1 MPIQVTDLPEKYQKA
16 VLDQLKAAYGKQ
28 KARGSSKYHAE
39 KVTVNGITF
48 DSKKEARR
56 FLELTALEQAGKI
69 HGLRR
74 QVKYLLIP
82 EQRESCA
89 EIYKSGPKK
98 GQFKPG
104 RVLERECSYYA
115 NQEDLYFVSISPS
128 HVEDNRAGLNLES
141 LPWSQSHQPTVLSSG
156 QPSGPA
162 SLSSVLLVRLSRSAL
177 P

>member
-16 VLDQLKAAYGKQ
+16 VLDQLKSAYGKQ
-28 KARGSSKYHAE
+28 KSRGNSNKYHAE
-39 KVTVNGITF
+39 KITVNGITF

-56 FLELTALEQAGKI
+56 YLELTALEQAGKI

-82 EQRESCA
+82 EQRERCT
-89 EIYKSGPKK
+89 ERYKSGPKK

-115 NQEDLYFVSISPS
+115 DFDYYTEDGTHV
-128 HVEDNRAGLNLES
+128 VEDVKGMRTKEYRLKRKM
-141 LPWSQSHQPTVLSSG
+141 
-156 QPSGPA
+156 
-162 SLSSVLLVRLSRSAL
+162 LLYTYQIRISEV
-177 P
+177 

>member
-16 VLDQLKAAYGKQ
+16 VLDQLKAAYGKP

-39 KVTVNGITF
+39 KITVNGITF

-56 FLELTALEQAGKI
+56 WLELTALEQAGKI

-89 EIYKSGPKK
+89 ERYKSGPKK

-104 RVLERECSYYA
+104 RVLERECAYYA
-115 NQEDLYFVSISPS
+115 DFDYYTAAGTHV
-128 HVEDNRAGLNLES
+128 VEDVKGVRTKEYRLKRKM
-141 LPWSQSHQPTVLSSG
+141 
-156 QPSGPA
+156 
-162 SLSSVLLVRLSRSAL
+162 LLYTYQIRISEV
-177 P
+177 

>member
-1 MPIQVTDLPEKYQKA
+1 MPIQVTDLPERYQKA
-16 VLDQLKAAYGKQ
+16 VLEQLKAAYGKQ
-28 KARGSSKYHAE
+28 KAHGSSNKYHAE
-39 KVTVNGITF
+39 KITVNGITF

-82 EQRESCA
+82 EQRERCA

-104 RVLERECSYYA
+104 RVLERECAYYA
-115 NQEDLYFVSISPS
+115 DFDYYEEDGTHV
-128 HVEDNRAGLNLES
+128 VEDVKGMRTKEYRLKRKM
-141 LPWSQSHQPTVLSSG
+141 
-156 QPSGPA
+156 
-162 SLSSVLLVRLSRSAL
+162 LLYKYQIRISEV
-177 P
+177 

>member
-1 MPIQVTDLPEKYQKA
+1 MCSVIYRLSKV
-16 VLDQLKAAYGKQ
+16 V
-28 KARGSSKYHAE
+28 SS
-39 KVTVNGITF
+39 
-48 DSKKEARR
+48 S
-56 FLELTALEQAGKI
+56 LTA
-69 HGLRR
+69 
-74 QVKYLLIP
+74 
-82 EQRESCA
+82 
-89 EIYKSGPKK
+89 
-98 GQFKPG
+98 QFAK
-104 RVLERECSYYA
+104 RTSDQ

>member
-16 VLDQLKAAYGKQ
+16 VLDQLKAAYGKP

-56 FLELTALEQAGKI
+56 WLELTALEQAGKI

-89 EIYKSGPKK
+89 ERYKSGPKK

-115 NQEDLYFVSISPS
+115 DFDYYTEDGTHV
-128 HVEDNRAGLNLES
+128 VEDAKGVRTEVYRLKRKM
-141 LPWSQSHQPTVLSSG
+141 
-156 QPSGPA
+156 
-162 SLSSVLLVRLSRSAL
+162 LLYKYKIRISEV
-177 P
+177 

>member
-39 KVTVNGITF
+39 KITVNGITF

-82 EQRESCA
+82 EQRESCT
-89 EIYKSGPKK
+89 ERYKSGPKK

-104 RVLERECSYYA
+104 RVLERECAYYA
-115 NQEDLYFVSISPS
+115 DCDYYTEDGTHV
-128 HVEDNRAGLNLES
+128 VEDVKGMRTKEYRLKRKM
-141 LPWSQSHQPTVLSSG
+141 
-156 QPSGPA
+156 
-162 SLSSVLLVRLSRSAL
+162 LLYKYQIRISEV
-177 P
+177 

>member
-1 MPIQVTDLPEKYQKA
+1 MPIQVTDLPERYQKA

-115 NQEDLYFVSISPS
+115 DFDYYTTEDGTHV
-128 HVEDNRAGLNLES
+128 VEDVKGMRTKEYRLKRKM
-141 LPWSQSHQPTVLSSG
+141 
-156 QPSGPA
+156 
-162 SLSSVLLVRLSRSAL
+162 LLYKYQIRISEV
-177 P
+177 

>member
-1 MPIQVTDLPEKYQKA
+1 MPIQVTDLPERYQKA

-39 KVTVNGITF
+39 KITVNGITF

-56 FLELTALEQAGKI
+56 WLELTALEQAGKI

-82 EQRESCA
+82 EQRESCT
-89 EIYKSGPKK
+89 ERYKSGPKK

-104 RVLERECSYYA
+104 RVLERECAYYA
-115 NQEDLYFVSISPS
+115 DCDYYTEDGTHV
-128 HVEDNRAGLNLES
+128 VEDVKGMRTKEYRLKRKM
-141 LPWSQSHQPTVLSSG
+141 
-156 QPSGPA
+156 
-162 SLSSVLLVRLSRSAL
+162 LLYKYQIRISEV
-177 P
+177 

>member
-1 MPIQVTDLPEKYQKA
+1 MPIQVTDLPERYQKA

-82 EQRESCA
+82 EQRESCT
-89 EIYKSGPKK
+89 ERYKSGPKK

-104 RVLERECSYYA
+104 RVLERECAYYA
-115 NQEDLYFVSISPS
+115 DCDYYTEDGTHV
-128 HVEDNRAGLNLES
+128 VEDVKGMRTKEYRLKRKM
-141 LPWSQSHQPTVLSSG
+141 
-156 QPSGPA
+156 
-162 SLSSVLLVRLSRSAL
+162 LLYKYQIRISEV
-177 P
+177 

>member
-1 MPIQVTDLPEKYQKA
+1 MPIQVTDLPERYQKA
-16 VLDQLKAAYGKQ
+16 VLDQLKAAYGKP

-48 DSKKEARR
+48 DSNKEARR
-56 FLELTALEQAGKI
+56 WLELTALEQAGKI

-82 EQRESCA
+82 EQRESCT
-89 EIYKSGPKK
+89 ERYKSGPKK

-115 NQEDLYFVSISPS
+115 DFDYYTKNGTHV
-128 HVEDNRAGLNLES
+128 VEDVKGVRTKEYRLKRKM
-141 LPWSQSHQPTVLSSG
+141 
-156 QPSGPA
+156 
-162 SLSSVLLVRLSRSAL
+162 LLYTYQIRISEV
-177 P
+177 

>member
-56 FLELTALEQAGKI
+56 YLELTALEQAGKI

-82 EQRESCA
+82 EQRESCT
-89 EIYKSGPKK
+89 ERYKSGPKK

-104 RVLERECSYYA
+104 RVLERECAYYA
-115 NQEDLYFVSISPS
+115 DCDYYTEDGTHV
-128 HVEDNRAGLNLES
+128 VEDVKGMRTKEYRLKRKM
-141 LPWSQSHQPTVLSSG
+141 
-156 QPSGPA
+156 
-162 SLSSVLLVRLSRSAL
+162 LLYKYQIRISEV
-177 P
+177 

>member
-16 VLDQLKAAYGKQ
+16 VLDQLKAAYGKP

-82 EQRESCA
+82 EQRESCT
-89 EIYKSGPKK
+89 ERYKSGPKK

-104 RVLERECSYYA
+104 RVLERECAYYA
-115 NQEDLYFVSISPS
+115 DCDYYTEDGTHV
-128 HVEDNRAGLNLES
+128 VEDVKGMRTKEYRLKRKM
-141 LPWSQSHQPTVLSSG
+141 
-156 QPSGPA
+156 
-162 SLSSVLLVRLSRSAL
+162 LLYTYQIRISEV
-177 P
+177 

>member
-1 MPIQVTDLPEKYQKA
+1 MQIQVTDLPERYQKA

-28 KARGSSKYHAE
+28 KSRGSSKYHAE

-56 FLELTALEQAGKI
+56 WLELTALEQAGKI
-69 HGLRR
+69 HDLRR

-82 EQRESCA
+82 EQRERCT

-115 NQEDLYFVSISPS
+115 DFDYYAEDGTHV
-128 HVEDNRAGLNLES
+128 VEDVKGMRTKEYRLKRKM
-141 LPWSQSHQPTVLSSG
+141 
-156 QPSGPA
+156 
-162 SLSSVLLVRLSRSAL
+162 LLYKYQIRISEV
-177 P
+177 

>member
-16 VLDQLKAAYGKQ
+16 VLDQLKAAYGKP

-39 KVTVNGITF
+39 KVTVNGNTF

-56 FLELTALEQAGKI
+56 WLELTALEQAGKI
-69 HGLRR
+69 HDLRR

-82 EQRESCA
+82 EQRESCT
-89 EIYKSGPKK
+89 ELYKAGPKK

-115 NQEDLYFVSISPS
+115 DFDYYTEDGTHV
-128 HVEDNRAGLNLES
+128 VEDAKGVRTEVYRLKKKM
-141 LPWSQSHQPTVLSSG
+141 
-156 QPSGPA
+156 
-162 SLSSVLLVRLSRSAL
+162 LLYTHKIRISEV
-177 P
+177 

>member
-28 KARGSSKYHAE
+28 KAHGSSNKYHAE
-39 KVTVNGITF
+39 KITVNGITF

-56 FLELTALEQAGKI
+56 YLELTALEQAGKI

-82 EQRESCA
+82 EQRERCT
-89 EIYKSGPKK
+89 ERYKSGPKK

-104 RVLERECSYYA
+104 RVLERECAYYA
-115 NQEDLYFVSISPS
+115 DFDYYNTEDGTHV
-128 HVEDNRAGLNLES
+128 VEDVKGMRTKEYRLKRK
-141 LPWSQSHQPTVLSSG
+141 
-156 QPSGPA
+156 
-162 SLSSVLLVRLSRSAL
+162 LLLYTYQIRISEV
-177 P
+177 

>member
-56 FLELTALEQAGKI
+56 YLELTALEQSGKI
-69 HGLRR
+69 HDLRR

-89 EIYKSGPKK
+89 ERYKSGPKK

-104 RVLERECSYYA
+104 RVLERECAYYA
-115 NQEDLYFVSISPS
+115 DFDYYNTEDGTHV
-128 HVEDNRAGLNLES
+128 VEDVKGMRTKEYRLKRK
-141 LPWSQSHQPTVLSSG
+141 
-156 QPSGPA
+156 
-162 SLSSVLLVRLSRSAL
+162 LLLYTYQIRISEV
-177 P
+177 

>member
-69 HGLRR
+69 HDLRR

-82 EQRESCA
+82 EQRERCT
-89 EIYKSGPKK
+89 ERYKSGPKK

-115 NQEDLYFVSISPS
+115 DFDYYTEDGTHV
-128 HVEDNRAGLNLES
+128 VEDVKGMRTKEYRLKRKM
-141 LPWSQSHQPTVLSSG
+141 
-156 QPSGPA
+156 
-162 SLSSVLLVRLSRSAL
+162 LLYTYQIRISEV
-177 P
+177 

>member
-16 VLDQLKAAYGKQ
+16 VLDQLKAAYGKP

-39 KVTVNGITF
+39 KITVNGITF

-56 FLELTALEQAGKI
+56 WLELTALEQAGKI

-89 EIYKSGPKK
+89 ERYKSGPKK

-104 RVLERECSYYA
+104 RVLERECAYYA
-115 NQEDLYFVSISPS
+115 DFDYYKDGTHV
-128 HVEDNRAGLNLES
+128 VEDVKGVRTKEYRLKKKM
-141 LPWSQSHQPTVLSSG
+141 
-156 QPSGPA
+156 
-162 SLSSVLLVRLSRSAL
+162 LLYTHKIRISEV
-177 P
+177 

>member
-28 KARGSSKYHAE
+28 KARGNSNKYHAE
-39 KVTVNGITF
+39 KITVNGITF

-56 FLELTALEQAGKI
+56 WLELTALEQAGKI
-69 HGLRR
+69 HDLRR

-82 EQRESCA
+82 EQRERCT

-104 RVLERECSYYA
+104 RVLERECAYYA
-115 NQEDLYFVSISPS
+115 DFDYYTEDGTHV
-128 HVEDNRAGLNLES
+128 VEDVKGMRTKEYRLKRKM
-141 LPWSQSHQPTVLSSG
+141 
-156 QPSGPA
+156 
-162 SLSSVLLVRLSRSAL
+162 LLYKYQIRISEV
-177 P
+177 

>member
-16 VLDQLKAAYGKQ
+16 VLDQLKAAYGKP

-39 KVTVNGITF
+39 KITVNGITF

-56 FLELTALEQAGKI
+56 WLELTALEQAGKI

-82 EQRESCA
+82 EQRENCA
-89 EIYKSGPKK
+89 ERYKSGPKK

-104 RVLERECSYYA
+104 RVLERECAYYA
-115 NQEDLYFVSISPS
+115 DFDYYEDGTHV
-128 HVEDNRAGLNLES
+128 VEDVKGVRTKEYRLKKKM
-141 LPWSQSHQPTVLSSG
+141 
-156 QPSGPA
+156 
-162 SLSSVLLVRLSRSAL
+162 LLYTYQIRISEV
-177 P
+177 

>member
-1 MPIQVTDLPEKYQKA
+1 MPIQVTDLPERYQKA

-28 KARGSSKYHAE
+28 KAHGSSNKYHAE

-56 FLELTALEQAGKI
+56 YLELTALEQAGKI

-82 EQRESCA
+82 EQRESCT
-89 EIYKSGPKK
+89 ERYKSGPKK

-104 RVLERECSYYA
+104 RVLERECAYYA
-115 NQEDLYFVSISPS
+115 DFDYYTEDGTHV
-128 HVEDNRAGLNLES
+128 VEDAKGVRTEVYRLKKKM
-141 LPWSQSHQPTVLSSG
+141 
-156 QPSGPA
+156 
-162 SLSSVLLVRLSRSAL
+162 LLYTHKIRISEV
-177 P
+177 

>member
-1 MPIQVTDLPEKYQKA
+1 MLIQVTDLPEKYKKA
-16 VLDQLKAAYGKQ
+16 VLDQLKSAYGKQ
-28 KARGSSKYHAE
+28 KARGSSKYHAK

-56 FLELTALEQAGKI
+56 WLELTALEQACKI

-89 EIYKSGPKK
+89 ERYKSGPKK
-98 GQFKPG
+98 GQYKPG

-115 NQEDLYFVSISPS
+115 DFDYYTEDGTHV
-128 HVEDNRAGLNLES
+128 VEDVKGMRTKEYRLKKKM
-141 LPWSQSHQPTVLSSG
+141 
-156 QPSGPA
+156 
-162 SLSSVLLVRLSRSAL
+162 LLYKYQIRISEV
-177 P
+177 

>member
-39 KVTVNGITF
+39 KITVNGITF

-56 FLELTALEQAGKI
+56 WLELTTLEQAGKI

-82 EQRESCA
+82 EQRERCT
-89 EIYKSGPKK
+89 ERYKSGPKK

-115 NQEDLYFVSISPS
+115 DFDYYKDGTHV
-128 HVEDNRAGLNLES
+128 VEDVKGMRTKEYRLKRKM
-141 LPWSQSHQPTVLSSG
+141 
-156 QPSGPA
+156 
-162 SLSSVLLVRLSRSAL
+162 LLYTYQIRISEV
-177 P
+177 

>member
-56 FLELTALEQAGKI
+56 YLELTALEQAGKI
-69 HGLRR
+69 HDLRR

-82 EQRESCA
+82 EQRESCT

-98 GQFKPG
+98 GQCKPG
-104 RVLERECSYYA
+104 RVLERECAYYA
-115 NQEDLYFVSISPS
+115 DFDYYTEDGTHV
-128 HVEDNRAGLNLES
+128 VEDAKGVRTEVYRLKKKM
-141 LPWSQSHQPTVLSSG
+141 
-156 QPSGPA
+156 
-162 SLSSVLLVRLSRSAL
+162 LLYTHKIRISEV
-177 P
+177 

>member
-1 MPIQVTDLPEKYQKA
+1 MPIQVTDLPERYQKA

-56 FLELTALEQAGKI
+56 WLELTALEQAGKI

-82 EQRESCA
+82 EQRESCT
-89 EIYKSGPKK
+89 ERYKSGPKK

-104 RVLERECSYYA
+104 RVLERECAYYA
-115 NQEDLYFVSISPS
+115 DCDYYTEDGTHV
-128 HVEDNRAGLNLES
+128 VEDVKGMRTKEYRLKRKM
-141 LPWSQSHQPTVLSSG
+141 
-156 QPSGPA
+156 
-162 SLSSVLLVRLSRSAL
+162 LLYKYQIRISEV
-177 P
+177 